1 MSKYLHSIAALGVR
15 KIFGLSLGI
24 VLALVILIFFNLDP
38 SNPAVTRCAAVAVLM
53 ACWWLT
59 EAIPI
64 AATALVP
71 VVLFPLLGVSSG
83 KTVAGAYFNNIIFL
97 FLGGFMV
104 AIAMQR
110 WGLHRRIAIRIITL
124 IGLSPNRIVFGFMAA
139 TAFLSMWISNT
150 ATAMMM
156 VPIALAIITRLEDT
170 GDKEPARKLSV
181 PLLIGIAYAA
191 SIGGIATLIGTPPNL
206 AFSRIFK
213 ISFPNAPDISF
224 AQWMLFGVPFA
235 VVFLVIAWR
244 VLVRVFLKEGIEYSS
259 KETLLSEDARAMGKM
274 SFEEKII
281 AICFGALAFLW
292 IFRQDIPIGSFVIPG
307 WSGLLPEASF
317 IDDGTVA
324 ISVALLL
331 FLIPSKNEP
340 GRRILRWRDAVALP
354 WGIVILFGGG
364 FALATGFKD
373 SGLSVWLGSQMSGLG
388 HFPPIL
394 IIAVIGL
401 SMTFLTELTSNTAT
415 TQMILPILASLG
427 VAMHVNPLLLMIPA
441 TISASCAFMLPVA
454 TPPNAIIFGTDRV
467 TIGQM
472 AKSGIIL
479 NLIGV
484 VLVTVAVY
492 FLGSAVFGISA
503 AQYPVWG

>member
-1 MSKYLHSIAALGVR
+1 MTRYTQSIAALGAR

-24 VLALVILIFFNLDP
+24 ILAVVILAFFDLDP
-38 SNPAVTRCAAVAVLM
+38 ENPAVTRCAAVAVLM

-71 VVLFPLLGVSSG
+71 VVLFPLLGVTSG
-83 KTVAGAYFNNIIFL
+83 KIVASAYFNNVIFL

-110 WGLHRRIAIRIITL
+110 WELHRRIAIRIITL

-156 VPIALAIITRLEDT
+156 VPIALAIITRLEDLGDT
-170 GDKEPARKLSV
+170 GPARKLSV

-206 AFSRIFK
+206 AFSRIFE
-213 ISFPNAPDISF
+213 ISFPNAPEISF

-235 VVFLVIAWR
+235 IVFLVIAWW
-244 VLVRVFLKEGIEYSS
+244 VLIRIFVRDGIEYES
-259 KETLLSEDARAMGKM
+259 KEALFTGETGSMGKM
-274 SFEEKII
+274 SFEEKVIS
-281 AICFGALAFLW
+281 ICFGALALLW
-292 IFRQDIPIGSFVIPG
+292 IFRQDIPLGDFIIHG
-307 WSGLLPEASF
+307 WSDLFPEASY

-324 ISVALLL
+324 IAVALLL
-331 FLIPSKNEP
+331 FLIPSKNRP
-340 GRRILRWRDAVALP
+340 GDRILRWRDAVALP

-364 FALATGFKD
+364 FALATGFRD
-373 SGLSVWLGSQMSGLG
+373 SGLSIWLGSQMSGLG
-388 HFPPIL
+388 VYHPVFIV
-394 IIAVIGL
+394 AMIGL
-401 SMTFLTELTSNTAT
+401 TMTFLTELTSNTAT

-427 VAMHVNPLLLMIPA
+427 MALNLNPLLLMIPA
-441 TISASCAFMLPVA
+441 TLSASCAFMLPVA
-454 TPPNAIIFGTDRV
+454 TPPNAIIFGTDKV

-472 AKSGIIL
+472 ARSGIIL

-484 VLVTVAVY
+484 VLITIAVY
-492 FLGSAVFGISA
+492 FLGNLVFGISLEE
-503 AQYPVWG
+503 YPVWG